1 MTAAIA
7 WNNSQSFA
15 EYVEYIRT
23 MRRPHAGNSEVTA
36 GLLKSM
42 PTSYIIHTIGETGG
56 ARRFI
61 GTGGWALSIPMWNVV
76 LPRNSQN

>member
-15 EYVEYIRT
+15 EYVEQIKT
-23 MRRPHAGNSEVTA
+23 MQRPHAGNVEVTA

-56 ARRFI
+56 SRCFAGV
-61 GTGGWALSIPMWNVV
+61 GTWSLPTLMWNVV
-76 LPRNSQN
+76 LPRNWQN

>member
-15 EYVEYIRT
+15 EYVEHIRT
-23 MRRPHAGNSEVTA
+23 MRRPHAGNVEVTA

-42 PTSYIIHTIGETGG
+42 PTSYIIHPIGETGG
-56 ARRFI
+56 SRRCI
-61 GTGGWALSIPMWNVV
+61 GVGDWSLSIPMWNIV
-76 LPRNSQN
+76 LPRNWQN